1 MLVESDH
8 DLSQDKNQGG
18 IDDEGELETVFP
30 KIVDEALEELQDD
43 EEGKEAGYRKAKGL
57 LEIISG
63 HDFPDFP
70 EQSKKPYPQDKHDE
84 EDQELKEQIHDPIEE
99 SQGLK
104 VLPKLA

>member
-84 EDQELKEQIHDPIEE
+84 EDQELKEQIHDPIKEN
-99 SQGLK
+99 QGLK
-104 VLPKLA
+104 VLPKVA

>member
-70 EQSKKPYPQDKHDE
+70 EQSKEPYPQDKHDE
-84 EDQELKEQIHDPIEE
+84 EDQ
-99 SQGLK
+99 
-104 VLPKLA
+104 